1 MAKKNKIQQQFGN
14 EITSSDY
21 GFIVDNDGEL
31 KAVYLPSE
39 GNTEVPAKVKKIFK
53 AMGIGNPEGIDMVTI
68 H

>member
-1 MAKKNKIQQQFGN
+1 MA
-14 EITSSDY
+14 
-21 GFIVDNDGEL
+21 

-53 AMGIGNPEGIDMVTI
+53 AMGIGNPEGIEMATI